1 MKDEL
6 LKKKLTP
13 ILHMGKLRFKEIQGL
28 IQGSHLS
35 ESHWAKFTT
44 PEADCRS
51 LHFSFQTE
59 ESVRL

>member
-6 LKKKLTP
+6 LKKNSLP
-13 ILHMGKLRFKEIQGL
+13 FYIWENWDLEIQGL